1 MRSEWLDSRI
11 AYIEGLKS
19 PTDSQ
24 RLLVMLARKNDRSTE
39 EARKLAL
46 LVRAEKAEVR
56 AQKAKADVARVMNAE
71 KLKARKARDR
81 ELYNSAGL
89 LILSGLVD
97 TKTGRPV
104 MDRGELLGMLIQIH
118 RGQFS
123 ESQRADFK
131 KTGDALLA
139 AKGT

>member
-1 MRSEWLDSRI
+1 M
-11 AYIEGLKS
+11 
-19 PTDSQ
+19 
-24 RLLVMLARKNDRSTE
+24 
-39 EARKLAL
+39 
-46 LVRAEKAEVR
+46 
-56 AQKAKADVARVMNAE
+56 
-71 KLKARKARDR
+71 
-81 ELYNSAGL
+81 
-89 LILSGLVD
+89 D